1 MLKKAGIIVA
11 VAATGV
17 LAVSSL
23 AFADTEK
30 GNLSNDCSFEN
41 VGGDVEQGVVGGT
54 GGLVA
59 LIGAVT
65 GIAGNATT
73 QADTLHCNNVQ
84 LKDLIDEG
92 SNNET
97 KTVTETK
104 IEDSNN
110 IED

>member
-30 GNLSNDCSFEN
+30 GNFSNDCSFEN
-41 VGGDVEQGVVGGT
+41 VGGDVEQGLVGGT
-54 GGLVA
+54 GGLAELV
-59 LIGAVT
+59 GAVT

-73 QADTLHCNNVQ
+73 QADTLNCNNVQ
-84 LKDLIDEG
+84 LKDLVDEN

-97 KTVTETK
+97 EETVETR
-104 IEDSNN
+104 IEDSYNS
-110 IED
+110 

>member
-1 MLKKAGIIVA
+1 VLKKAGIIVA

-41 VGGDVEQGVVGGT
+41 VGGDVEQGLVGGS
-54 GGLVA
+54 GGLVD
-59 LIGAVT
+59 LVGAVT
-65 GIAGNATT
+65 GIAGNATSQVNT
-73 QADTLHCNNVQ
+73 GNCNNVQ
-84 LKDLIDEG
+84 LKDLVDQD
-92 SNNET
+92 SNNKT
-97 KTVTETK
+97 KTVNEIK

-110 IED
+110 EG